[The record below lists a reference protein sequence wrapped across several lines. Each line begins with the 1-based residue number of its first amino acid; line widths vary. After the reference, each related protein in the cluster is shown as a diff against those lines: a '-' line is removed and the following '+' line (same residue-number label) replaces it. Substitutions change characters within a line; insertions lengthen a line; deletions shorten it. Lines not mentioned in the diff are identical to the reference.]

1 MTRTLNTSRRP
12 RGADQLK
19 CDGRIESAIVERAAD
34 NRAGEP
40 VRSGRK
46 ERVYIVER
54 CKTSRSNDRDRDCIG
69 ESDRGIEI
77 ETAQHAVAR
86 DVGVD
91 DGGNTGVFE
100 ALRDIE
106 HGEFIRRCPAFDR
119 NFAVASVEPDCNA
132 ARKSLG
138 RILNQHRVAHRSSAD
153 NDARDSFIEPV
164 FDAGTITDAAAELH
178 RNFHGSE
185 NALDRG
191 GVSRLAGESAVKIDD
206 VEVFEPLGRE
216 QTRLLGRIAIKDR
229 RPRHVALFETHGFAI
244 FKIDR
249 REEDH
254 GFHCRK
260 FAIKARPSFWL
271 FSG

>member
-1 MTRTLNTSRRP
+1 MAAATGSPASRRLTKLTPLTTRPSFTSRQGMTRTLNMSGSP

-19 CDGRIESAIVERAAD
+19 RRSCIESAIVQRAAD
-34 NRAGEP
+34 NRTGKP
-40 VRSGRK
+40 LRSGRK
-46 ERVYIVER
+46 KRVHIVER

-69 ESDRGIEI
+69 ESDRGVEI

-91 DGGNTGVFE
+91 DGSNTSVFE

-164 FDAGTITDAAAELH
+164 LDAGTI
-178 RNFHGSE
+178 
-185 NALDRG
+185 
-191 GVSRLAGESAVKIDD
+191 
-206 VEVFEPLGRE
+206 
-216 QTRLLGRIAIKDR
+216 
-229 RPRHVALFETHGFAI
+229 
-244 FKIDR
+244 
-249 REEDH
+249 
-254 GFHCRK
+254 
-260 FAIKARPSFWL
+260 
-271 FSG
+271 